1 MFYNLMFCFVLFLI
15 YSTIGWMME
24 VTLCSIQQK
33 KLVDR
38 GFLIGPYCPIYGV
51 SAIIIIFLL
60 KKYETDVI
68 ALFVMATIICSIMEY
83 LTSYFMEKIFHTRWW
98 DYTHMKFN
106 INGRICLSNSILFG
120 VLGLLLMYFINPF
133 FQNILLMIPKFIFII
148 ISIILLLVFISDVI
162 VSFNIINK
170 IKLTAENVRMDKTEE
185 ITKKVREIL
194 QKKSLLYRRVANA
207 FPNLEVLKKIKL
219 RKDVKENEK

>member
-24 VTLCSIQQK
+24 VALCSIQQK

-207 FPNLEVLKKIKL
+207 FPNLEILKKIKL
-219 RKDVKENEK
+219 RKDIKENEK